1 MPCAMPHENIRM
13 SRFNRI
19 IIIKIPEIVMKR
31 KVCESCGEGTFEF
44 DLDTYG
50 AHEYICGS
58 CST

>member
-1 MPCAMPHENIRM
+1 METRD
-13 SRFNRI
+13 
-19 IIIKIPEIVMKR
+19 IPEIVMKR
-31 KVCESCGEGTFEF
+31 KVCESCGESAFEF